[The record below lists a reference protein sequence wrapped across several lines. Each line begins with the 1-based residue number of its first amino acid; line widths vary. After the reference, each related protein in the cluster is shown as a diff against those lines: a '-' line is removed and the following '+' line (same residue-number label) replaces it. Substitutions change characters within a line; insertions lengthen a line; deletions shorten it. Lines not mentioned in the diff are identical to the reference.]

1 MQRARVH
8 GAVCMQVGQQC
19 NVCAWMHAG
28 ERATQCLRMDAVD
41 DQCRVRVRMSADEQ
55 CRRDVSTTSTNEALV
70 GDYDGINLGAVTD
83 PAHDV
88 VSDGPGRCVN
98 ADDAVERGVVDGRG
112 ERY

>member
-1 MQRARVH
+1 M
-8 GAVCMQVGQQC
+8 
-19 NVCAWMHAG
+19 CAWMHAG

-55 CRRDVSTTSTNEALV
+55 SRRDVSTTSTNEALLD
-70 GDYDGINLGAVTD
+70 DYDGIKLGAVTD

-88 VSDGPGRCVN
+88 VGDQPGRCVN
-98 ADDAVERGVVDGRG
+98 ASDTAERGGHAVVDHGG